1 MADGRRSL
9 YKRIWSAPVPPK
21 VRIFAWRLSQEGLAT
36 QYNRRQQ
43 KLTRHATCQICGE
56 GDENG
61 HHAVVNCTKARAL
74 RYEMRAAWS
83 LPDEK
88 QFQFRGP
95 DWLLLLLD
103 SVGRATG
110 AHILLLFWRA
120 WHLRNDSVHG
130 KGTDS
135 VMGSA
140 NFLTSYSD
148 SLQIESSIQQAGPTE
163 KGKAKVGEVA
173 RPGKMNTGG
182 DPVEEPRTRGWE
194 PPPHGWIKVNTDAG
208 FCADTGETSAGVAIR
223 DATGKILLTAW
234 QMMRRCASV
243 EEAEAEACLR
253 GIRLTAEWAGQ
264 PAIIET
270 DCSTII
276 SSLRAEPG
284 DRASWDGILKDIRAA
299 CGLLP
304 NFKFES
310 VKREANKVAHALAQ
324 HAMLTKEF
332 VVKRFGPPA
341 CVRNLVGREAPAASH
356 PGPCRQSPELRETP
370 VTLAFLN

>member
-1 MADGRRSL
+1 
-9 YKRIWSAPVPPK
+9 
-21 VRIFAWRLSQEGLAT
+21 
-36 QYNRRQQ
+36 
-43 KLTRHATCQICGE
+43 
-56 GDENG
+56 
-61 HHAVVNCTKARAL
+61 
-74 RYEMRAAWS
+74 

-88 QFQFRGP
+88 QFQVRGP

-103 SVGRATG
+103 SVSRATG

-120 WHLRNDSVHG
+120 WHLRN
-130 KGTDS
+130 DS

-163 KGKAKVGEVA
+163 KGKGKVA

-182 DPVEEPRTRGWE
+182 DPVEEPRTRGS
-194 PPPHGWIKVNTDAG
+194 PHGWIKVNTDAG

-310 VKREANKVAHALAQ
+310 VKREA
-324 HAMLTKEF
+324 
-332 VVKRFGPPA
+332 R
-341 CVRNLVGREAPAASH
+341 
-356 PGPCRQSPELRETP
+356 SPMR
-370 VTLAFLN
+370 

>member
-1 MADGRRSL
+1 
-9 YKRIWSAPVPPK
+9 
-21 VRIFAWRLSQEGLAT
+21 
-36 QYNRRQQ
+36 
-43 KLTRHATCQICGE
+43 
-56 GDENG
+56 
-61 HHAVVNCTKARAL
+61 
-74 RYEMRAAWS
+74 

-88 QFQFRGP
+88 QFQVRGP

-103 SVGRATG
+103 SVSRATG

-130 KGTDS
+130 KGTGS

-163 KGKAKVGEVA
+163 KGKGKVA

-182 DPVEEPRTRGWE
+182 DPVEEPRTRGS
-194 PPPHGWIKVNTDAG
+194 PHGWIKVNTDAG

-243 EEAEAEACLR
+243 EEAEAEACLSER
-253 GIRLTAEWAGQ
+253 NTADNEWTGQ
-264 PAIIET
+264 PAMIET
-270 DCSTII
+270 DCWTII

-310 VKREANKVAHALAQ
+310 VKREANKVGHALAQ

-332 VVKRFGPPA
+332 VVKRFDPPA
-341 CVRNLVGREAPAASH
+341 CVRNLVGQKAPAASH